1 MVNGERSD
9 SRVRAPRARPVSEQ
23 RGAHDGPGR
32 FRMRSRAR
40 GFIKAVV
47 VHGQAAVWAAR
58 GARFVP
64 GVRILYYHRV
74 AHGDDQLA
82 VSPARFRRQLDLI
95 ADSGL
100 QVVDLTGLLESALPP
115 ERTAVVITFDDG
127 YRDFL
132 DHALPALEARGW
144 PATVFIV
151 PGAIDGT
158 VRFPWYRAQQE
169 VLSWD
174 EMRAVERGGLIRFEP
189 HTLTHPDLT
198 ALDATEAWR
207 EIYGSKEAVEQAF
220 GRPARSFCYPGGF
233 FGPREAELA
242 AKAGFEIAVG
252 CEYGVNRPPFD
263 AYALRRILVDR
274 YDTSRLF
281 AARLRGATD
290 RPPLG
295 RRRRQSRQ
303 LPTG

>member
-1 MVNGERSD
+1 MD
-9 SRVRAPRARPVSEQ
+9 QMTPR
-23 RGAHDGPGR
+23 DIDDDPGR
-32 FRMRSRAR
+32 FRMRSPAR
-40 GFIKAVV
+40 GIVKAVI
-47 VHGQAAVWAAR
+47 VHGQAAIWAAR
-58 GARFVP
+58 GARSDP

-74 AHGDDQLA
+74 SPGRDQLA
-82 VSPARFRRQLDLI
+82 VSPDRFRHQLDLI

-100 QVVDLTGLLESALPP
+100 SVLDLTSLQEP
-115 ERTAVVITFDDG
+115 ELAPNATGVVITFDDG

-132 DHALPALEARGW
+132 DHALPALEDRGW
-144 PATVFIV
+144 SATVFIV
-151 PGAIDGT
+151 PGAADGY
-158 VRFPWYRAQQE
+158 VQFPWYPARQE

-303 LPTG
+303 LPAG